1 MATRERHLLSQYLFQ
16 RSGDGSW
23 RSRFWQILHK
33 QNLIRL
39 ALVVGIVLFYGF
51 AILSVFFARCSTI
64 FAIIAP
70 CENKIR
76 EGWAREQGIV
86 RVGSN
91 AEEKERTALC

>member
-1 MATRERHLLSQYLFQ
+1 
-16 RSGDGSW
+16 
-23 RSRFWQILHK
+23 
-33 QNLIRL
+33 
-39 ALVVGIVLFYGF
+39 
-51 AILSVFFARCSTI
+51 VFLARCSTI